1 MALDGVEGVGLGRD
15 SEGREAIVLY
25 IRDEGCKNASAPPV
39 EGYPVKLVRTGE
51 IVALQLTPSGTRN
64 SEYTAR

>member
-25 IRDEGCKNASAPPV
+25 IRDEGVRTRVPSPV

-51 IVALQLTPSGTRN
+51 IVAL
-64 SEYTAR
+64 

>member
-25 IRDEGCKNASAPPV
+25 IRDEGCKNASALASRGIPC
-39 EGYPVKLVRTGE
+39 
-51 IVALQLTPSGTRN
+51 
-64 SEYTAR
+64 